1 VTVYPVA
8 IALVALSLLSGC
20 WKHARRVYAPVMA
33 VALLLGLLDGAK
45 AVGLMELPEWIT
57 NLPGAAMGMA
67 WLTPVLAMLLL
78 AATADRLLP
87 ARSHP
92 AQA

>member
-1 VTVYPVA
+1 MQQATDS
-8 IALVALSLLSGC
+8 ALRHLGRVLHIEAMSGI
-20 WKHARRVYAPVMA
+20 V
-33 VALLLGLLDGAK
+33 
-45 AVGLMELPEWIT
+45 
-57 NLPGAAMGMA
+57 
-67 WLTPVLAMLLL
+67 LLL

>member
-1 VTVYPVA
+1 
-8 IALVALSLLSGC
+8 
-20 WKHARRVYAPVMA
+20 MA
-33 VALLLGLLDGAK
+33 VALLLGLFDGAK
-45 AVGLMELPEWIT
+45 AVGLMELPAWIT
-57 NLPGAAMGMA
+57 SLPGAAMGMA